1 MDYLGKVGD
10 ACHYIDAVLT
20 KLKSAKSRLLAL
32 AVPAWSLKKQLASN
46 IANLPPSAQACA
58 PPNPDAVFGL
68 ARSFIYSP
76 EDACAFDIIVE
87 KALQAIHDPAVDA
100 EMDAPTSTPVAFGDA
115 TPMAHT
121 AASDDE
127 DLPPEKLDF
136 EGASGV
142 IDHPEASDIAGI
154 ESSAG
159 NGKRLFGKQPRDT
172 VRPPRSRSRSVGP
185 DAPDIASS
193 GSSMSADSRKL
204 LTKNQKKKL
213 RANASK
219 VRKTDDSDTAQ

>member
-1 MDYLGKVGD
+1 M
-10 ACHYIDAVLT
+10 
-20 KLKSAKSRLLAL
+20 
-32 AVPAWSLKKQLASN
+32 
-46 IANLPPSAQACA
+46 
-58 PPNPDAVFGL
+58 
-68 ARSFIYSP
+68 
-76 EDACAFDIIVE
+76 
-87 KALQAIHDPAVDA
+87 HDSAVDA
-100 EMDAPTSTPVAFGDA
+100 EMGAPTSPPVAFGDV
-115 TPMAHT
+115 TPMAP
-121 AASDDE
+121 AAVSDDE

-159 NGKRLFGKQPRDT
+159 IGKRLFGKQPSDK
-172 VRPPRSRSRSVGP
+172 VRPPRSRSRSVGS
-185 DAPDIASS
+185 DAPGLASS

-219 VRKTDDSDTAQ
+219 VRKTDDSDAAQ